1 MFENYPFLNG
11 EIISYTWNLNMWESP
26 FSIWTVKKIECDV
39 NIKVMQE
46 IMGHA
51 NIETTLQIYA
61 EVSQEKKKEALEYV
75 AEVYDVFNQER
86 VRERS

>member
-39 NIKVMQE
+39 NIKV
-46 IMGHA
+46 A
-51 NIETTLQIYA
+51 NLQYM
-61 EVSQEKKKEALEYV
+61 EV
-75 AEVYDVFNQER
+75 
-86 VRERS
+86 